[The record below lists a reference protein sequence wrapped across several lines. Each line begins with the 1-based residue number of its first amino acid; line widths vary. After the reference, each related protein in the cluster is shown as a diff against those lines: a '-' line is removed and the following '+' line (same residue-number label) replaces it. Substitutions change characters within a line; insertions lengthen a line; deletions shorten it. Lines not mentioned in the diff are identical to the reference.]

1 MCIYYSDRCTFS
13 YYIITLIVKFVNELS
28 RLIVQ
33 NVKIA
38 KNRRAFNLFLSFY
51 VHLSEYLM
59 HKKTGVKYG
68 NCSSY

>member
-13 YYIITLIVKFVNELS
+13 YYIITLIVKFVNVLS

-38 KNRRAFNLFLSFY
+38 KNRRAFNLFCRFMY
-51 VHLSEYLM
+51 IYRNIYCT
-59 HKKTGVKYG
+59 KKQE
-68 NCSSY
+68 